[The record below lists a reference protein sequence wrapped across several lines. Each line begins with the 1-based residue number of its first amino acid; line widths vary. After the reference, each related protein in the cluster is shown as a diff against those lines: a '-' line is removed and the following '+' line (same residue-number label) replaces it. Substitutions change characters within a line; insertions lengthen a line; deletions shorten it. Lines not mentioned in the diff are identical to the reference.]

1 MPTFITDPWPW
12 YVAGPA
18 IALVM
23 FLLLFFGKSFGIS
36 DNLRT
41 MCTIMGAERYSHF
54 FKLNWKNKI
63 WNLVFTVGAVIG
75 GFISVRFLSNNQEVA
90 LNSKTVSRL
99 ESMGFEAVGQSYAPS
114 ELFSS
119 EIATSFSGILFLL
132 FGGVLVGFGTR
143 YAGGCTSGHAISGIS
158 NLQTSSLIAVVGF
171 FLGGLIMVHLIF
183 PSLLPFWN
191 NI

>member
-1 MPTFITDPWPW
+1 
-12 YVAGPA
+12 
-18 IALVM
+18 
-23 FLLLFFGKSFGIS
+23 
-36 DNLRT
+36 
-41 MCTIMGAERYSHF
+41 MCTIMGAERYSNF
-54 FKLNWKNKI
+54 FKLDWKSKI
-63 WNLVFTVGAVIG
+63 WNLVFAVGAVIG
-75 GFISVRFLSNNQEVA
+75 GFISVRFLSNNQKVA

-99 ESMGFEAVGQSYAPS
+99 ESMGFEAVGQTYAPL
-114 ELFSS
+114 ELFSA
-119 EIATSFSGILFLL
+119 EVATGFLGILFLF
-132 FGGVLVGFGTR
+132 FGGVLVGFGSR

>member
-1 MPTFITDPWPW
+1 M
-12 YVAGPA
+12 
-18 IALVM
+18 ALVHCGTCDRTSYVFTN
-23 FLLLFFGKSFGIS
+23 FLRKDLWSFGQS
-36 DNLRT
+36 SNHVHNHGSRT
-41 MCTIMGAERYSHF
+41 LFKF

-114 ELFSS
+114 ELFST
-119 EIATSFSGILFLL
+119 EVATSFLGILFLL

-158 NLQTSSLIAVVGF
+158 NLQTSSLMAVVGF